1 MNDLVVIEEISKKYI
16 FVQNFIKG
24 KKKQGKKK
32 KKKKGGEKKKKEKR
46 SIQIFIESFEK
57 TQFAFGN
64 IELISQN

>member
-32 KKKKGGEKKKKEKR
+32 KKKRGVKKKKRKKEAYKFLLNLLR
-46 SIQIFIESFEK
+46 KLNLLLVIL
-57 TQFAFGN
+57 N
-64 IELISQN
+64 